1 VFDIFVNEYVTL
13 KRVDIRHGVTCY
25 YNSTIFLAV
34 WDAPKKND
42 V

>member
-1 VFDIFVNEYVTL
+1 MNEYVTL
-13 KRVDIRHGVTCY
+13 KCVDIRHGATCY